1 MRETSMLRGTR
12 TALMALAIGG
22 LLPGVAAAQ
31 ETDASI
37 VADAVRDHGFACEE
51 PVSASRDPAD
61 SAPDEAAWILQ
72 CKQAS
77 YRVKFIGS
85 ERKTEVEPL
94 G

>member
-1 MRETSMLRGTR
+1 MQRGTR
-12 TALMALAIGG
+12 TAMLALALGG
-22 LLPGVAAAQ
+22 FLPALATAQ

-37 VADAVRDHGFACEE
+37 VAAAVRDHGFACED

-77 YRVKFIGS
+77 YRVKFVGS

>member
-1 MRETSMLRGTR
+1 MRRGTT
-12 TALMALAIGG
+12 TAVLALALGG
-22 LLPGVAAAQ
+22 MLPGLATAQ

-51 PVSASRDPAD
+51 PVSASRDPAA

-77 YRVKFIGS
+77 YRVKFVGS